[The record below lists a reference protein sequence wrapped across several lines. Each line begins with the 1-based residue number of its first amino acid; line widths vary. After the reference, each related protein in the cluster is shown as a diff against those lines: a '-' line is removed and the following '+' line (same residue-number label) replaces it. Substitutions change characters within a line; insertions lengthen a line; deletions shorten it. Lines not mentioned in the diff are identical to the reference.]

1 MCPNVFIWMDVS
13 SVTMGIIIFIE
24 NVRRVKGSFFL
35 QGGKTEGIPFLF
47 Y

>member
-1 MCPNVFIWMDVS
+1 MCPNVFIWMEVS

-24 NVRRVKGSFFL
+24 NVRRVEGSFLL
-35 QGGKTEGIPFLF
+35 QSGKIEGIPFLF